1 MAKKN
6 EEEKLIGTATLDTEP
21 KRLPEN
27 LVPVTGAEIEFTNI
41 NPLTGKPLGEP
52 FYLCDLQES
61 EGNQKNNNQ

>member
-27 LVPVTGAEIEFTNI
+27 LVPVTGAEIEVTNI

-61 EGNQKNNNQ
+61 EGN